1 MHQAFALFVTLHLL
15 SIQAPGHAAPAAR
28 PVELVSPHEPNRPL
42 ADRLADDPAAAV
54 ERLAS
59 SASWQA
65 AWKAARKLL
74 AERAPEVQ
82 RSRGAVAASLA
93 LVALAD
99 AGMGDEAGALCRWHA
114 ALSLDPSLVEADLSA
129 YGAAGQLL
137 EEHPLENPESA
148 EQPPRRVTPPK
159 DTAGPPVTR
168 PEVVSTRLPEYTI
181 PARQARVA
189 GTVILEAVIT
199 DRGRVIQTK
208 VLKGLP
214 FGLDMAS
221 IDAVCD
227 WTFKPATLLGKP
239 VPVYYVLT
247 VNFQPQDDAPPVQ
260 P

>member
-1 MHQAFALFVTLHLL
+1 MHQAFALLVALPLL
-15 SIQAPGHAAPAAR
+15 SIQAQGYAAPAAR

-42 ADRLADDPAAAV
+42 ADRLADDAAAAV

-65 AWKAARKLL
+65 AWQASRKLL

-82 RSRGAVAASLA
+82 RSRGAVAAALA

-99 AGMGDEAGALCRWHA
+99 AGTGDEDGALCRWRA
-114 ALSLDPSLVEADLSA
+114 ALSFDPSLVEADLSA

-137 EEHPLENPESA
+137 EEHPLENLENA
-148 EQPPRRVTPPK
+148 EQSPRRLVPAKGAVTSQVTPP
-159 DTAGPPVTR
+159 
-168 PEVVSTRLPEYTI
+168 EIVSTRRPEYTLA
-181 PARQARVA
+181 ARQARVA
-189 GTVILEAVIT
+189 GTVILEAVINEK
-199 DRGRVIQTK
+199 GRIVQTR

-214 FGLDMAS
+214 FGLDVQS
-221 IDAVCD
+221 VDAVCD
-227 WTFKPATLLGKP
+227 WTFKPATLLGRP

-247 VNFQPQDDAPPVQ
+247 VNFQPHDDTPPVQ